1 MSVLMRAT
9 IFFIFHFL
17 VLRISIDLLDSDRRP
32 VLLLL
37 LAVSDQVIGYRL
49 CVMRSKF
56 YIIMVYARP
65 WQYRF
70 AKTHN

>member
-56 YIIMVYARP
+56 YNGVCETLAVSIC
-65 WQYRF
+65 QD
-70 AKTHN
+70 T

>member
-1 MSVLMRAT
+1 MRAT

-37 LAVSDQVIGYRL
+37 LAVSDQVIGYAL
-49 CVMRSKF
+49 CDLSF
-56 YIIMVYARP
+56 IL
-65 WQYRF
+65 
-70 AKTHN
+70 